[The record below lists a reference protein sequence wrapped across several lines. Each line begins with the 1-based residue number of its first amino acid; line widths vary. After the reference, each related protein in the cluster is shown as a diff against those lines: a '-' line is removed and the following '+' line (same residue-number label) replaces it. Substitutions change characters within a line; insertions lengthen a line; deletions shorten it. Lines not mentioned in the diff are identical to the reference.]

1 MTDRQIATNDDL
13 QQAINV
19 FFKFLNENILPVSS
33 RELIIDFAANI
44 IVSTYKAKV
53 EAPND

>member
-1 MTDRQIATNDDL
+1 MSDRPLATNDDL

-44 IVSTYKAKV
+44 IVSTYKAKI